1 MASKEAKAR
10 RRAEALNELDRLSAL
25 VADKMGVE
33 VPNLRPTNLRPTNR
47 DPELA
52 QIERVEAVNGLLSG
66 VLTASGVEVAEPTE
80 DTPEGESEAE
90 TAGEV
95 ESPKVSK
102 RRSKGRK

>member
-25 VADKMGVE
+25 VADKMGVD
-33 VPNLRPTNLRPTNR
+33 VPNLRPTNR